1 MRLGLLAVGLGLDS
15 DDPNLPDLMRRQAD
29 QFVRAGGC
37 VTLTEW
43 AALSEDERSALI
55 EAHNRVYDA
64 SEGMGDALDRAV
76 SP

>member
-1 MRLGLLAVGLGLDS
+1 MRLGLLSSVLGIES
-15 DDPNLPDLMRRQAD
+15 DDESLPDLIAGHAE

-43 AALSEDERSALI
+43 AALSEDERAALI
-55 EAHNRVYDA
+55 DARARVYGD
-64 SEGMGDALDRAV
+64 EDVGDALDRAV